1 MTDIH
6 GGSHRP
12 HADPADDRGSVSY
25 EEKGTWVFLLVAIVA
40 YGVYLAVVLPRLFAA
55 PSLDDVDYVPAVLW
69 TIGGAIVGGIV
80 LRIITSIVW
89 PDERTSGDIRDREI
103 DRLGERVGSGFV
115 IAGAVAA
122 LALALFDAHP
132 FWIANTIYLGF
143 VLSALL
149 SAITKLI
156 AYRRGVPTW

>member
-1 MTDIH
+1 MAGIR
-6 GGSHRP
+6 GGTHRP
-12 HADPADDRGSVSY
+12 DPADDRGSVSY
-25 EEKGTWVFLLVAIVA
+25 EENGTWVFLVVAVVA
-40 YGVYLAVVLPRLFAA
+40 YGIYLAMVLPRVFAA
-55 PSLDDVDYVPAVLW
+55 DSIDDIDYAAAMIW

-103 DRLGERVGSGFV
+103 DRLGERVGGSFV
-115 IAGAVAA
+115 ILGGVAA
-122 LALALFDAHP
+122 LALALFDAST

-156 AYRRGVPTW
+156 AYRRGVPSW